1 MQPDDDSFPKRIFN
15 GTNSSLNKHI
25 LRNYYVSFSL
35 GERLIYIYDF
45 YKNTKMKMA
54 TIITVVSHVDYW
66 HRFED
71 RSIDRDPRLKRE
83 LLVHPPSPSR
93 SCFALC
99 ILLPPPSL
107 SLSSIDPTTLL
118 LPRRRLRHQPSLYRC
133 RSGPRPNLQNSQPRR
148 SVKRMCNKLHGLTR
162 SEGHARV
169 QDIAGFCS
177 VERRTSFQRRSRKG
191 RKAGTMGTEE

>member
-25 LRNYYVSFSL
+25 LRDYYVSFSL

-99 ILLPPPSL
+99 ILLPPPSPSPRSIPLLFSCHAAASATSLL
-107 SLSSIDPTTLL
+107 SIVAEV
-118 LPRRRLRHQPSLYRC
+118 
-133 RSGPRPNLQNSQPRR
+133 G
-148 SVKRMCNKLHGLTR
+148 HGL
-162 SEGHARV
+162 
-169 QDIAGFCS
+169 IC
-177 VERRTSFQRRSRKG
+177 RTLNLVV
-191 RKAGTMGTEE
+191 A

>member
-177 VERRTSFQRRSRKG
+177 VERRTSFQRRS
-191 RKAGTMGTEE
+191 